1 MRIVDIEAYHAAVEV
16 SADDCAR
23 LAEACTLAV
32 EALSSDDQR
41 RIDVACRR
49 DKPKMRAVAAAP
61 TVTTTD
67 RAGLAC
73 ENRRENQQ
81 SRCRRATCCGAAT
94 A

>member
-41 RIDVACRR
+41 RIDVACIEALGAAF
-49 DKPKMRAVAAAP
+49 RA
-61 TVTTTD
+61 
-67 RAGLAC
+67 AGLAAC
-73 ENRRENQQ
+73 AQWCMSCAGCDRLREAIEQV
-81 SRCRRATCCGAAT
+81 GL
-94 A
+94 